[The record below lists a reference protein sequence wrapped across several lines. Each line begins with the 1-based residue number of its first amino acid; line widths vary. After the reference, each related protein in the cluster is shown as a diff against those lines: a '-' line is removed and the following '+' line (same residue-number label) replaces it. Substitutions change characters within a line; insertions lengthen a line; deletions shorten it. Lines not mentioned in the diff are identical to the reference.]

1 MSDQGEANGG
11 GGRRANRLTLV
22 EQTRAMAW
30 LKDHRQEAV
39 AQSQGKTA
47 AALGEFLG
55 RAVTVGNLDT
65 LAGAAEVKLHGA
77 ASKGTERRIADLERR
92 ALRCES
98 RLNVQE
104 KDIGRL
110 EAAVKTV
117 ADGLRRIA
125 QPALP
130 EPTQN

>member
-1 MSDQGEANGG
+1 
-11 GGRRANRLTLV
+11 
-22 EQTRAMAW
+22 MAW

-39 AQSQGKTA
+39 EQTRGKTA

-65 LAGAAEVKLHGA
+65 LAGAAEVELRGA

-98 RLNVQE
+98 RLNVQFL
-104 KDIGRL
+104 DIGWL

-117 ADGLRRIA
+117 ADGLRRIT
-125 QPALP
+125 QPVLP
-130 EPTQN
+130 EPTKN